1 MHTYRW
7 ESHVQPPRT
16 PRPPKV
22 ALVSDIGN
30 RRLPCSPRRITLV
43 GLLLLFLFV
52 AFGIKTSGYFVC
64 RFVVL
69 VYRAGDR
76 QELSSQGNYRSHY
89 QSQLTKARRLEQ
101 GSTSKCVCG
110 DIYHYTNPYHVH
122 MCTTVHP
129 SHIQRSTDVSPSISI
144 TYQSPR
150 GIYLISPAEWQT
162 HIRLRGRYDI
172 YDISISYRQQNE
184 NEKGLLIYHPTFAS
198 HSTM

>member
-110 DIYHYTNPYHVH
+110 DIYHYTYN
-122 MCTTVHP
+122 
-129 SHIQRSTDVSPSISI
+129 IQGLR
-144 TYQSPR
+144 R
-150 GIYLISPAEWQT
+150 YLIT
-162 HIRLRGRYDI
+162 FRKLTDDNIRLL
-172 YDISISYRQQNE
+172 SV
-184 NEKGLLIYHPTFAS
+184 LHP
-198 HSTM
+198 